1 MNILFVHQAFPGQY
15 VHICQQLLKQPGNT
29 IVSVGMRESSIP
41 KTKGYHH
48 YIYQPKRGNGNDTHP
63 LIVDAET
70 KAIRAE
76 ACAELCQQ
84 LKKKGFTPDI
94 IWAIPAGVSFCFYRS
109 SGLMHPY

>member
-1 MNILFVHQAFPGQY
+1 MNILFVHQNFPGQY
-15 VHICQQLLKQPGNT
+15 VHICEQLLKQPGHT
-29 IVSVGMRESSIP
+29 VVSVGMRKSNIP

-84 LKKKGFTPDI
+84 LKQKGRRHHLRPSRL
-94 IWAIPAGVSFCFYRS
+94 G
-109 SGLMHPY
+109 